1 MSIADL
7 TAMFLFSVSFLFAGC
22 VVVFAAHV
30 LWTTRRPSS

>member
-22 VVVFAAHV
+22 VVVFAAYV
-30 LWTTRRPSS
+30 LWTTRRSS

>member
-1 MSIADL
+1 MSVADL

-30 LWTTRRPSS
+30 L